1 MRDKS
6 IDIALR
12 ALMQKNP
19 AVQELTAGVDLKLAK
34 AVIGAATTPLT
45 AVERCYILLF
55 LSGASTEQISSA
67 MHVLPASVYT
77 MRYRLRKRFPKG
89 YLLPF

>member
-6 IDIALR
+6 VDIALQ

-19 AVQELTAGVDLKLAK
+19 AVKELTAGVDLKLAK
-34 AVIGAATTPLT
+34 AVISAATSQLS

-55 LSGASTEQISSA
+55 LSGASTDDISSA
-67 MHVLPASVYT
+67 MHVMRTSVYT
-77 MRYRLRKRFPKG
+77 MRYRLRKKFPKG

>member
-1 MRDKS
+1 MGDKS

-12 ALMQKNP
+12 ALLQKNP

-34 AVIGAATTPLT
+34 AVINAATTPLT

-55 LSGASTEQISSA
+55 LSGASTDEISSA
-67 MHVLPASVYT
+67 MHVMHTSVYT
-77 MRYRLRKRFPKG
+77 MRYRLRKKFPKG